1 MPRTSAPDDT
11 LPIEHSEV
19 RVNNVL
25 LHIAAS
31 GPPDGTPVFLLHG
44 FPDAWFGWEY
54 QIKFLARDGF
64 RVIAPDQRGYN
75 LSEKPTGIKLYE
87 LEHLTKDIIS
97 LADHFNYD
105 TINLA
110 GHDWGAAVC
119 WNTAIRYPERVK
131 KLAIVNVPHPAV
143 MASYLKRHPRQMI
156 KSWYIFVFQ
165 IPSLAEKLA
174 RLGNWRL
181 LVSAFPKYLAKS
193 TGDRYREAWSQSGAI
208 TGMINWYRAAFRS
221 ARTSTSSRTKVAS
234 PTLIIWGKNDRYLSY
249 AMAPLSLEYC
259 QNGRL
264 VTFEDA
270 SHWVLLDKPE
280 EVSALLR
287 NHFQD

>member
-1 MPRTSAPDDT
+1 MHKKNTPDAT
-11 LPIEHSEV
+11 FTIEHSEV
-19 RVNNVL
+19 KVNNVR

-54 QIKFLARDGF
+54 QIKFLAQNGF

-75 LSEKPTGIKLYE
+75 LSEKPTGIKHYE
-87 LEHLTKDIIS
+87 LDQLTSDIVS

-131 KLAIVNVPHPAV
+131 RLAILNVPHPTV
-143 MASYLKRHPRQMI
+143 MANYLKRHPRQML

-165 IPSLAEKLA
+165 IPRLAEKLA

-181 LVSAFPKYLAKS
+181 LISAFPKYLPRS
-193 TGDRYREAWSQSGAI
+193 TTDRYREAWSQPGAI

-221 ARTSTSSRTKVAS
+221 ARTSASSPNKVTC
-234 PTLIIWGKNDRYLSY
+234 PTLIVWGKNDRYLSY

-259 QNGRL
+259 PDGEL
-264 VTFEDA
+264 VTFEKT
-270 SHWVLLDKPE
+270 SHWVLLDKPD
-280 EVSALLR
+280 EVSKLLL
-287 NHFQD
+287 NHFQ